1 MTAHARH
8 APSSADRWVH
18 CPGSVGLAEQFPDLG
33 DGEAAAEG
41 DAAHWVA
48 FQMFTAGIPAIGTL
62 TPNGW
67 AVDEAMID
75 GGREYYNHVFRTV
88 NQLKGM
94 SVCRFEQRE
103 QMPSLG
109 VDESTG
115 EILVFGTPDGT
126 YFDGTVLHVFDYKY
140 GHLEVSPVEN
150 WQLAC
155 YAAGVLD
162 RLRAEGKA
170 NQWIEQELPVV
181 FHIIQPRCY
190 TAGGPI
196 RTWETTTGALR
207 AMWNRLRSAVMDQT
221 HTRVGENCK
230 YCPARRGCATFK
242 RASDGAKAYAGTAMP
257 LGLTGHDL
265 ATELMW
271 AEQQLA
277 TLQAR
282 VAALAEQAEHEITTG
297 HPVPGYEMQ
306 RGNGS
311 EKWKVAPENVAGF
324 GDMLG
329 VDFRKPLA
337 VDTPAQCRDKLKKKG
352 VDGALIGPYIE
363 RIPGKLK
370 LGVADYSLIQ
380 KAFKA

>member
-1 MTAHARH
+1 MIAHARR
-8 APSSADRWVH
+8 APSAADRWVF

-33 DGEAAAEG
+33 DGEEAAEG

-48 FQMFTAGIPAIGTL
+48 FQMFTAGVPAVGTL

-75 GGREYYNHVFRTV
+75 GGRLYYNHVFSVV
-88 NQLKGM
+88 NPLRGM
-94 SVCRFEQRE
+94 AACRFEQRE
-103 QMPSLG
+103 HMPSLHP
-109 VDESTG
+109 DM
-115 EILVFGTPDGT
+115 FGTPDGT
-126 YFDGTVLHVFDYKY
+126 YFDGTVLHVFDYKF

-170 NQWIEQELPVV
+170 TPWIEQELPVV
-181 FHIIQPRCY
+181 FHIIQPRSY
-190 TAGGPI
+190 TPGGPV
-196 RTWETTTGALR
+196 RSWSTTTGELR
-207 AMWNRLRSAVMDQT
+207 AMWNRLRAAALEEVAT
-221 HTRVGENCK
+221 LVGPHCK

-242 RASDGAKAYAGTAMP
+242 RAADGAKSYAGQAMP
-257 LGLTGHDL
+257 MGLAGHAL

-271 AEQQLA
+271 AEQQLG

-282 VAALAEQAEHEITTG
+282 VAALQEQAEHDLRSG
-297 HPVPGYEMQ
+297 KPVPGFEMQ
-306 RGNGS
+306 RGRGA
-311 EKWKVAPENVAGF
+311 EKWKVAPANVAGL

-337 VDTPAQCRDKLKKKG
+337 VDTPTQCRDKLKKKG
-352 VDGALIGPYIE
+352 VDGSLIAPYIE
-363 RIPGKLK
+363 RIPGKMA
-370 LGVADYSLIQ
+370 LGIADYSLIQ

>member
-1 MTAHARH
+1 MTVHARH
-8 APSSADRWVH
+8 APSAADRWVF
-18 CPGSVGLAEQFPDLG
+18 CPGSVGLAEQFPDIG

-48 FQMFTAGIPAIGTL
+48 FQMFTVGVPAVGAL

-67 AVDEAMID
+67 AVDEAMVE
-75 GGREYYNHVFRTV
+75 GGRAYYNHVFSVV
-88 NQLKGM
+88 NPLKGM

-103 QMPSLG
+103 HMPSIHA
-109 VDESTG
+109 DM
-115 EILVFGTPDGT
+115 FGTPDGT
-126 YFDGTVLHVFDYKY
+126 YFDGTVLHVFDYKF

-170 NQWIEQELPVV
+170 NNWIEQDMPVV

-190 TAGGPI
+190 TASGI
-196 RTWETTTGALR
+196 CRSWETTTGALR
-207 AMWNRLRSAVMDQT
+207 AMWNRLRASAEEK
-221 HTRVGENCK
+221 TRTLTGDHCK

-242 RASDGAKAYAGTAMP
+242 RASDAAKDYAGEAMP
-257 LGLTGHDL
+257 LGLTGHEL
-265 ATELMW
+265 STELMF

-277 TLQAR
+277 RLSAR
-282 VAALAEQAEHEITTG
+282 VAALKEQAEYESTIG
-297 HPVPGYEMQ
+297 PAIPGYAWQ
-306 RGNGS
+306 PGKGS
-311 EKWKVAPENVAGF
+311 EKWKVAPANVAAF

-337 VDTPAQCRDKLKKKG
+337 VDTPAQCREKLKKKR
-352 VDGALIGPYIE
+352 VDGALIAPYIE
-363 RIPGKLK
+363 RIPGKTT
-370 LGVADYSLIQ
+370 LGVADYSLIA